1 VRASRLRY
9 GYNILMH
16 LPARGTKIAACCVLG
31 VALLLAQPGDWK
43 TVENLPGVDLSG
55 MSPAQTRALLR
66 LLRNHDCACGCGMKV
81 AECRVKDPN
90 CSWSKGLAEAMADA
104 IRAGKDENE
113 AIAAANASKWAK
125 GPEPPKLL
133 EDPVTIP
140 TAGSPVR
147 GPANAVLTLVEFSDF
162 QCPYCLL
169 AVAKL
174 NAVLEAYPGKI
185 KLIFKQFPLDMHSQ
199 AALAAAAAIAAH
211 RQGKFWPMHDGL
223 FAHRRE
229 LSRPMI
235 LAVARAA
242 GLDMQRFQADLDSA
256 DTRKTVA
263 RDMEDGNR
271 AGVEGTP
278 SVFIN
283 GRKYNGS
290 LDLPAIRT
298 VIDEELKKAR

>member
-1 VRASRLRY
+1 MRY
-9 GYNILMH
+9 RYNTLMH
-16 LPARGTKIAACCVLG
+16 LPARGIKIAACCVLAA
-31 VALLLAQPGDWK
+31 ALLLAQTGDWK
-43 TVENLPGVDLSG
+43 TIDNLPGVNFSG
-55 MSPAQTRALLR
+55 LSPAQTRALLR

-81 AECRVKDPN
+81 AECRVKDAN
-90 CSWSKGLAEAMADA
+90 CSWSKGLADTMADA

-147 GPANAVLTLVEFSDF
+147 GPEDAVLTLVEFSDF

-235 LAVARAA
+235 LAVARTA

-256 DTRKTVA
+256 DTKKTVA

-278 SVFIN
+278 SIFIN
-283 GRKYNGS
+283 GRKYNGA
-290 LDLPAIRT
+290 LDLPAIRP
-298 VIDEELKKAR
+298 VIDEQLKTTAPRAAP